1 LLFASLREP
10 PPRGSP
16 QESILMLYVL
26 KKEQVEH
33 ARLRALAQAIIAK
46 EKGKE
51 VFEDYMKIAFPW
63 LETQKQRDKNDHV
76 QILLEEVKK
85 GGLSIKPLWQEQKMR
100 SRLKMKVVEKV
111 AAPQKT
117 REELNQLYSKLGKV
131 IPV

>member
-1 LLFASLREP
+1 
-10 PPRGSP
+10 
-16 QESILMLYVL
+16 MLYVL

-51 VFEDYMKIAFPW
+51 VFDEYMKVAFPW
-63 LETQKQRDKNDHV
+63 LETQKKRDKSDHV

-100 SRLKMKVVEKV
+100 SRLKMQVVEREEPT
-111 AAPQKT
+111 APKKS
-117 REELNQLYSKLGKV
+117 REELNELYSKLGKV